1 MSTSLPVVISCL
13 KQFKAIKSSDHLKV
27 YSTQVPQALWQDEL
41 GRLRVWAA
49 NIGAHQTGQSSLD
62 HRLRDASHIKDQ
74 TLRVLRRLQRLIQ
87 DLYDALHS
95 ESVSEDLSDSDDE
108 EGRKSEMQI
117 IYQDLH
123 DTISHLFQLSMIIR
137 KPAQHDRFWGTKRSD
152 AAGFE
157 PFDRQHV
164 IDKYPHAETSV
175 LERLGL
181 AISQR

>member
-137 KPAQHDRFWGTKRSD
+137 K
-152 AAGFE
+152 
-157 PFDRQHV
+157 
-164 IDKYPHAETSV
+164 
-175 LERLGL
+175 
-181 AISQR
+181 